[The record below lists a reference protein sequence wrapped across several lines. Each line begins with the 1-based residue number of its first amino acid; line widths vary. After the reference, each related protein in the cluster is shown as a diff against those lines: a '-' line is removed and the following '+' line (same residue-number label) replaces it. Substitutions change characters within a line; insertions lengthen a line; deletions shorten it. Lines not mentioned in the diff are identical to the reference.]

1 MLVDGEWK
9 TDLEPYTD
17 EDGAFDRVE
26 TSFRDWIRS
35 THRNADDVVTDGPE
49 PEAGRY
55 HLYIARNCPWAHG
68 AALTRRLAG
77 LTDAVSMDIVDPVRE
92 DEGWEFTPEK
102 DGCTPDTVN
111 DADYLRE
118 VYVAADPE
126 YTGRVTVPVLWDKQT
141 DTVVN
146 NESIEIMRMFA
157 TAFDGVLASGA
168 SESSS
173 DEQRESDGVGDDGM
187 NLYPEGY
194 REEVD
199 RIIDAIYDSINNG
212 VYRAGFAE
220 SQEAYD
226 EAVTD
231 VFDALDYWDEVLADQ
246 RYLAGDR
253 LTLADVRMFPTLV
266 RFDHCYHTAFNCD
279 RQYLHQYE
287 HLWPYLRDL
296 YQTPDVA
303 ETVRMEHI
311 KDQGYYQGEITPI
324 GPDIDFDAPHDR
336 DQLSSKEPTPRT

>member
-1 MLVDGEWK
+1 MGRNMLVDGEWK

-17 EDGAFDRVE
+17 EEGAFDRVE
-26 TSFRDWIRS
+26 TSFRDWIRG
-35 THRNADDVVTDGPE
+35 THRSAEDVVTDGPE

-77 LTDAVSMDIVDPVRE
+77 LTDVVSMDIVDPVRE
-92 DEGWEFTPEK
+92 DDGWDFTPEK
-102 DGCTPDTVN
+102 DGCTPDTIN
-111 DADYLRE
+111 GADYLRE

-126 YTGRVTVPVLWDKQT
+126 YTGRVTVPVLWDTQE
-141 DTVVN
+141 DTIVN

-157 TAFDGVLASGA
+157 TAFD
-168 SESSS
+168 
-173 DEQRESDGVGDDGM
+173 DVGDEGID
-187 NLYPEGY
+187 LYPEDHC
-194 REEVD
+194 EETD
-199 RIIDAIYDSINNG
+199 RIIDAIYDPINNG
-212 VYRAGFAE
+212 VYRAGFAD

-226 EAVTD
+226 EAVAD
-231 VFDALDYWDEVLADQ
+231 VFDALDHWDEVLADQ

-253 LTLADVRMFPTLV
+253 LTLADVRLFPTLI
-266 RFDHCYHTAFNCD
+266 RFDHCYHTAFKCD

-296 YQTPDVA
+296 YQTPEVA
-303 ETVRMEHI
+303 ETVEMTHI

-336 DQLSSKEPTPRT
+336 DQLSSEEPAVQT

>member
-1 MLVDGEWK
+1 MGRNMLVDGEWK

-17 EDGAFDRVE
+17 EGGAFDRAE
-26 TSFRDWIRS
+26 TSFRDWIRGTYRS
-35 THRNADDVVTDGPE
+35 ADDVVADGPE

-68 AALTRRLAG
+68 AALTRQLAG
-77 LTDAVSMDIVDPVRE
+77 LTDAVTMDIVDPVRE
-92 DEGWEFTPEK
+92 DEGWEFTPKK

-111 DADYLRE
+111 GADYLRE

-126 YTGRVTVPVLWDKQT
+126 YTGRVTVPVLWDKRE
-141 DTVVN
+141 DTIVN

-157 TAFDGVLASGA
+157 TAFDDVGN
-168 SESSS
+168 
-173 DEQRESDGVGDDGM
+173 DGID
-187 NLYPEGY
+187 LYPEAY
-194 REEVD
+194 REEID
-199 RIIDAIYDSINNG
+199 RIIDAIYDPINNG

-231 VFDALDYWDEVLADQ
+231 VFDALDHWDEVLADQ
-246 RYLAGDR
+246 RYLAGNR

-287 HLWPYLRDL
+287 NLWPYLRDL
-296 YQTPDVA
+296 YQTPGFA

-336 DQLSSKEPTPRT
+336 DQLSSEEPAVQT